1 MPAEYFAVNQLQS
14 LVVFSDDWGRHPSS
28 CQHLVARLL
37 DRFDV
42 TWVNTIG
49 MRRPSLNMATI
60 RRSFQKLGQWT
71 AVSSAKSAEQRF
83 GPRVTRPIMWPDF
96 ASKWARQLNVRLLET
111 HLRKNVERLDSSILL
126 TTIPIVADLVG
137 RFPVSR
143 WVYYCVDDFSE
154 WPGLDSSTMRAMEQ
168 ALVQKVDDVIVA
180 GKNLAQRMSLQGRDS
195 TIISHGV
202 DLDHW
207 RKVKAL
213 EAHSSA
219 LAELERP
226 LAVFWGLVDQR
237 LDIEWLDRLNA
248 SMQSGTIAMVGPQQ
262 NVDPSLRRMSRVKLT
277 GALPYCVLPQIA
289 SEADA
294 LIMPYTNSPVTR
306 AMQPLKL
313 KEYVATGKPVVV
325 RRLPSTLEWE
335 DCLDAVDSAE
345 EFCMQVQIA
354 FDLGIAPNQV
364 AARTRLQFEDW
375 GSKANQFFSRLT
387 DAEITRKCKGNSE
400 HWSATHGN

>member
-1 MPAEYFAVNQLQS
+1 MNQRQS

-28 CQHLVARLL
+28 CQHLIGRLL
-37 DRFDV
+37 DRLDV

-49 MRRPSLNMATI
+49 MRRPSLNLGTI
-60 RRSFQKLGQWT
+60 QRSFQKLSQWT
-71 AVSSAKSAEQRF
+71 VISSAESTEKRI

-96 ASKWARQLNVRLLET
+96 SSPWARQLNARLLET
-111 HLRKNVERLDSSILL
+111 HLRRNVERLQSSIIL

-154 WPGLDSSTMRAMEQ
+154 WPGLDSESMRAMEQ
-168 ALVQKVDDVIVA
+168 TLVQKVDDVIVA
-180 GKNLAQRMSLQGRDS
+180 GENLARRISFQGRDS
-195 TIISHGV
+195 TILSHGV

-207 RKVKAL
+207 RQVNAL
-213 EAHSSA
+213 EGPLSF
-219 LAELERP
+219 LTELERP

-237 LDIEWLDRLNA
+237 LDIQWLDHLNA
-248 SMQSGTIAMVGPQQ
+248 SLKSGTIALVGPQQ
-262 NVDPSLRRMSRVKLT
+262 NVDPSLRRMSRVKLM
-277 GALPYCVLPQIA
+277 GAVPYGMLPQVA
-289 SEADA
+289 SQADA

-325 RRLPSTLEWE
+325 RRLPSTVPWE

-345 EFCMQVQIA
+345 DFSRGVKIA
-354 FDLGIAPNQV
+354 FDLGVAPSQL
-364 AARTRLQFEDW
+364 AARSKLQFEDW
-375 GSKANQFFSRLT
+375 GNKANQLFSKLTSAEVTQKCNPNFERL
-387 DAEITRKCKGNSE
+387 
-400 HWSATHGN
+400 SAAHGN